1 MAPAEHGVDAM
12 RGMTNRVSEMVESAI
27 DALPRGPILVAYS
40 GGLDSTVLLH
50 ALAANDAARARGLR
64 AVHIDHGISDSS
76 AAWARHC
83 EVFATSLGVEF
94 LARRVDVTRQAD
106 LGLEA
111 SARHARYAA
120 IETLI
125 SPGEIVA
132 LAHHRDDQTETV
144 LLKLLRGAGPEG
156 LGAMRPMRRLGVGHA
171 WRPLLGLPRAA
182 LREYAGA
189 QGLNWIGDPSNEDP
203 GIDRNYL
210 RLQVLPRI
218 VARWPE
224 AAGSIAQSAAW
235 ARSAAEFIDG
245 EARRALARVQGLD
258 PATLHFR
265 DWLDLPEALRDPVL
279 RQWLRGLGLAEPT
292 HFQATE
298 LVRQI
303 NEAAEDRQPCVRWP
317 GVEVRR
323 YRDLLYAMR
332 PLQFPP
338 LDWNAPFDGSEL
350 RLPLDLGT
358 LRLSGASADARLAQP
373 LQVRFRRG
381 GENLRLAGH
390 GPTRELRDLLQ
401 ESGVPPW
408 QRARLPLLFDA
419 DERLVAIADLFIGDA
434 AAALLAPLD
443 AGIEWIDPTRRQ
455 PTPPA
460 RSIDLAG
467 PLR

>member
-1 MAPAEHGVDAM
+1 M
-12 RGMTNRVSEMVESAI
+12 RGMTHRVSALVDSAL
-27 DALPRGPILVAYS
+27 DALPPGPILAAYS
-40 GGLDSTVLLH
+40 GGLDSTALLH
-50 ALAANDAARARGLR
+50 ALAMSAAARERGLR
-64 AVHIDHGISDSS
+64 AVHVDHGISESS
-76 AAWARHC
+76 ATWARHC
-83 EVFATSLGVEF
+83 ELFALELEVE
-94 LARRVDVTRQAD
+94 LVVRRVGVTRLPD

-111 SARHARYAA
+111 SARRARYAA
-120 IETLI
+120 IETLL

-156 LGAMRPMRRLGVGHA
+156 LGAMRPTRRLGVGHA

-182 LREYAGA
+182 LREYANTN
-189 QGLNWIGDPSNEDP
+189 GLNWIADPSNDDP
-203 GIDRNYL
+203 GIDRNFL
-210 RLQVLPRI
+210 RMQVLPRI

-258 PATLHFR
+258 PATLRFR
-265 DWLDLPEALRDPVL
+265 EWLDLPEALRDPVM
-279 RQWLRGLGLAEPT
+279 RQWLRSLGLAEPT

-338 LDWNAPFDGSEL
+338 LDWNAAFDGSEL
-350 RLPLDLGT
+350 KLPLDLGT
-358 LRLSGASADARLAQP
+358 LRLSGAMDDARLARP

-408 QRARLPLLFDA
+408 QRARLPLLFDD
-419 DERLVAIADLFIGDA
+419 DERLVAIADLFIGDT

-443 AGIEWIDPTRRQ
+443 AGIEWIDPMRPQVRV
-455 PTPPA
+455 
-460 RSIDLAG
+460 D
-467 PLR
+467 

>member
-1 MAPAEHGVDAM
+1 M
-12 RGMTNRVSEMVESAI
+12 RSMTHRVSEAVDSAI
-27 DALPRGPILVAYS
+27 DTLPPGPILVAYS
-40 GGLDSTVLLH
+40 GGLDSTSLLH
-50 ALAANDAARARGLR
+50 ALAANDRARARGLR
-64 AVHIDHGISDSS
+64 AVHIDHGIHDSS
-76 AAWARHC
+76 TVWARHC
-83 EVFATSLGVEF
+83 EMFALALGIEF
-94 LARRVDVTRQAD
+94 IVRRVGVTRQPD

-111 SARHARYAA
+111 SARRARYAA
-120 IETLI
+120 IETLL

-156 LGAMRPMRRLGVGHA
+156 IGAMRPMRRLGGGYA

-182 LREYAGA
+182 LREYANT
-189 QGLNWIGDPSNEDP
+189 QGLSWIGDPSNEDP

-224 AAGSIAQSAAW
+224 AAGSIAQSATW
-235 ARSAAEFIDG
+235 ARSAAEFIDS

-265 DWLDLPEALRDPVL
+265 DWLHLPEALRDPVM
-279 RQWLRGLGLAEPT
+279 RRWLRGLGLAEPT

-338 LDWNAPFDGSEL
+338 LDWSAPFDGAEL
-350 RLPLDLGT
+350 KLPLDLGT
-358 LRLSGASADARLAQP
+358 LRLSGAPSDARLARP

-381 GENLRLAGH
+381 GENLRLAGN

-408 QRARLPLLFDA
+408 QRARLPLLFDG
-419 DERLVAIADLFIGDA
+419 DHHLVAIADLFVGES

-443 AGIEWIDPTRRQ
+443 AGIEWIDPTRRE
-455 PTPPA
+455 PSPA
-460 RSIDLAG
+460 HSIDLAE

>member
-1 MAPAEHGVDAM
+1 MRSVTHRLNEIVD
-12 RGMTNRVSEMVESAI
+12 SAI
-27 DALPRGPILVAYS
+27 AALPPGPILAAYS
-40 GGLDSTVLLH
+40 GGLDSTALLH
-50 ALAANDAARARGLR
+50 ALAQCAAARERGLR
-64 AVHIDHGISDSS
+64 AVHVDHGISDNS

-83 EVFATSLGVEF
+83 ETFALALGVE
-94 LARRVDVTRQAD
+94 LVVRRVGVSRQPE

-111 SARHARYAA
+111 SARRARYAV

-156 LGAMRPMRRLGVGHA
+156 LGAMRPMRRLGSGYA

-182 LREYAGA
+182 LREYANA
-189 QGLNWIGDPSNEDP
+189 YGLNWIGDPSNDDP

-224 AAGSIAQSAAW
+224 AAASIAQSATW

-245 EARRALARVQGLD
+245 ESRRALARVQGLD
-258 PATLHFR
+258 PATLRFR
-265 DWLDLPEALRDPVL
+265 DWLDLPEALRDPVM

-292 HFQATE
+292 HYQAAE

-303 NEAAEDRQPCVRWP
+303 NEAGEDRQPCVRWP

-338 LDWNAPFDGSEL
+338 LDWNAPFDGGEL
-350 RLPLDLGT
+350 KLPLDLGT
-358 LRLSGASADARLAQP
+358 LRLSGAAANARLAQP
-373 LQVRFRRG
+373 LHVRFRRG
-381 GENLRLAGH
+381 GENLRLAGR

-419 DERLVAIADLFIGDA
+419 DERLVAVADLFVGET

-443 AGIEWIDPTRRQ
+443 ASIEWIDPTRRQ
-455 PTPPA
+455 A
-460 RSIDLAG
+460 AQASGSIDLAG